1 MKTLACVAFLLLLP
15 TLARADQLYGDRD
28 ERGRITKIGRGVWE
42 IDLGALGVLTTD
54 HQGDA
59 TVTRLSSDLA
69 AGVHYFIH
77 NNVSVGVVGLFDYA
91 SAGEG
96 NVARTFGGAVD
107 ATLHLRLGLG
117 AFFRPGL
124 ALGILGGTRDL
135 PAAADGTIMQAT
147 QVAFVTQIKLPLAY
161 FVSDRLLL
169 QAGPQLDIEAGGYT
183 PMGGDR
189 VSFTRIAGGFAV
201 GVGYAF

>member
-1 MKTLACVAFLLLLP
+1 MKTLLTVLLLLAP
-15 TLARADQLYGDRD
+15 TLARADQLIGDRD
-28 ERGRITKIGRGVWE
+28 DRGRITKIGRGVWE

-54 HQGDA
+54 HEADT
-59 TVTRLSSDLA
+59 TVTRLSSDLS
-69 AGVHYFIH
+69 AGVHYFLH
-77 NNVSVGVVGLFDYA
+77 DNVSVGAEFLFDYD
-91 SAGEG
+91 SAGGG

-124 ALGILGGTRDL
+124 AIGILAGTRDL
-135 PAAADGTIMQAT
+135 PAATDGTVMQAS
-147 QVAFVTQIKLPLAY
+147 QVGFVTHVRLPLAY

-169 QAGPQLDIEAGGYT
+169 QAGPQLDVEAGSYKV
-183 PMGGDR
+183 MGGDGQ
-189 VSFTRIAGGFAV
+189 SFTRIAGGFAV